1 MADAGKITGLSKK
14 EQALASRSI
23 AEERTV
29 GGAGEAIKTS
39 LTEKQRGEQSY
50 LQQLKYAMQ
59 VGDVPVKERMAV
71 TWFRSIVQSARATLA
86 RETVSQYIKIDA
98 AQRGTLTGRLIPGR
112 LYFFMYMPKHK
123 GTLPYYDTFPLVLP
137 IQRFSD
143 GFLAINFH
151 YLRPPD
157 RAILFDEL
165 KVFVNDRT
173 LGPMTK
179 IKIKYDMMRGFTRF
193 KRAKPCLKRYLTT
206 YLKSQFIPIGTDEW
220 APALFLPVEQ
230 FRKRN
235 KQAVWAE
242 SKDIFGT
249 IRQ

>member
-1 MADAGKITGLSKK
+1 M
-14 EQALASRSI
+14 
-23 AEERTV
+23 AEE
-29 GGAGEAIKTS
+29 
-39 LTEKQRGEQSY
+39 LSY
-50 LQQLKYAMQ
+50 LQKLRDAIK
-59 VGDVPVKERMAV
+59 VGDVPAKERMAV

-112 LYFFMYMPKHK
+112 LYFFMYNPKHK

-137 IQRFSD
+137 IQKFSD
-143 GFLAINFH
+143 GFLGINFH
-151 YLRPPD
+151 YLYMKD

-165 KVFVNDRT
+165 KIFANDRT

-179 IKIKYDMMRGFTRF
+179 IKIKYDMLRGFTRF
-193 KRAKPCLKRYLTT
+193 KRAKPALKRYLTT
-206 YLKSQFIPIGTDEW
+206 YLKSQFIPVGTDEW
-220 APALFLPVEQ
+220 APALFLPVEK
-230 FRKRN
+230 FMKRN

-242 SKDIFGT
+242 SKEIYSR

>member
-1 MADAGKITGLSKK
+1 MATAGKITGLTEKK
-14 EQALASRSI
+14 QALASRSI

-29 GGAGEAIKTS
+29 GGAGTDIYTS
-39 LTEKQRGEQSY
+39 KASRHVSDESY
-50 LQQLKYAMQ
+50 LQKLAIAIQ

-71 TWFRSIVQSARATLA
+71 TWFRSIEQQARAALA
-86 RETVSQYIKIDA
+86 REVVPQYIKIDA

-112 LYFFMYMPKHK
+112 LYFFMYMPKHA

-137 IQRFSD
+137 IQKFSN
-143 GFLAINFH
+143 GFLGINFH
-151 YLRPPD
+151 YLIPKD

-206 YLKSQFIPIGTDEW
+206 YMKSQFIPIDTDEW

-242 SKDIFGT
+242 SKQIFGQ

>member
-1 MADAGKITGLSKK
+1 MATAGKITGLTEKK
-14 EQALASRSI
+14 QALASRSI

-71 TWFRSIVQSARATLA
+71 TWFRSIEQQARAALA
-86 RETVSQYIKIDA
+86 REVVPQYIKIDA
-98 AQRGTLTGRLIPGR
+98 AQRGTLTSRLIVGK

-137 IQRFSD
+137 IQKESD
-143 GFLAINFH
+143 GFLGINFH
-151 YLRPPD
+151 YLIPKD

-165 KVFVNDRT
+165 KVFVNDIT

-179 IKIKYDMMRGFTRF
+179 IKIKYDMMR
-193 KRAKPCLKRYLTT
+193 
-206 YLKSQFIPIGTDEW
+206 
-220 APALFLPVEQ
+220 
-230 FRKRN
+230 
-235 KQAVWAE
+235 
-242 SKDIFGT
+242 
-249 IRQ
+249 

>member
-1 MADAGKITGLSKK
+1 MAEIEKTYLQKLADAI
-14 EQALASRSI
+14 E
-23 AEERTV
+23 
-29 GGAGEAIKTS
+29 
-39 LTEKQRGEQSY
+39 
-50 LQQLKYAMQ
+50 
-59 VGDVPVKERMAV
+59 VGDVPAKERMAV
-71 TWFRSIVQSARATLA
+71 TWFRSIEQSARATLA
-86 RETVSQYIKIDA
+86 REVVPQYIKIDA
-98 AQRGTLTGRLIPGR
+98 AQKGTLTGRLIPGK
-112 LYFFMYMPKHK
+112 LYFFMYNPKHA

-137 IQRFSD
+137 IQKFSD
-143 GFLAINFH
+143 GFLGINFH
-151 YLRPPD
+151 YLIPKD

-173 LGPMTK
+173 LGAMTK

-206 YLKSQFIPIGTDEW
+206 YMKSQFIPVGPDEW
-220 APALFLPVEQ
+220 APALFLPVEK

-242 SKDIFGT
+242 SKDIFSK

>member
-1 MADAGKITGLSKK
+1 MAKDRTIGAQK
-14 EQALASRSI
+14 QAIYTHSTA
-23 AEERTV
+23 A
-29 GGAGEAIKTS
+29 A
-39 LTEKQRGEQSY
+39 QSY
-50 LQQLKYAMQ
+50 LQKLAHAIKI
-59 VGDVPVKERMAV
+59 GDVPVKERMAV
-71 TWFRSIVQSARATLA
+71 TWFRQIAEEAMIGLA
-86 RETVSQYIKIDA
+86 KEVVPQYIKIDA

-112 LYFFMYMPKHK
+112 LYFFMYNPKHK

-137 IQRFSD
+137 IQKFSD

-157 RAILFDEL
+157 RAILFDEI
-165 KVFVNDRT
+165 KIFANDRT

-206 YLKSQFIPIGTDEW
+206 YMKSQFIPVGTDEW
-220 APALFLPVEQ
+220 ATALFLPVEQ

-235 KQAVWAE
+235 KQAVWAA
-242 SKDIFGT
+242 SKEIFKT